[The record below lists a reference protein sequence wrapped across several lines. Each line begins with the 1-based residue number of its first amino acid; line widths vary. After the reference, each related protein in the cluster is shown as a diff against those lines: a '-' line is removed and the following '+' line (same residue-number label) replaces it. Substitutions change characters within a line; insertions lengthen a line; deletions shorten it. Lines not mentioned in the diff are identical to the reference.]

1 MEVEE
6 PLALIRFEN
15 YLKSTRF
22 SIEFIVFHLRVKYP
36 SEVQKHYGSISKGKV
51 GVWVFRPL
59 LSALHLI
66 HMPPAFKWDI
76 SIQKNDFHLTLDIY
90 YIHGKHIKFKFWSGS
105 APS

>member
-36 SEVQKHYGSISKGKV
+36 SEVQKHYGSISK
-51 GVWVFRPL
+51 
-59 LSALHLI
+59 
-66 HMPPAFKWDI
+66 
-76 SIQKNDFHLTLDIY
+76 
-90 YIHGKHIKFKFWSGS
+90 
-105 APS
+105 